1 MKKWVEKSNNL
12 SEYYGWYPNETNM
25 DINLIS
31 YNITDVNLDKEVF
44 FDYCSQQVKRNMI
57 MGKELYIYLVA
68 IEKVQNINSKVE
80 RYKRCWKKIAN
91 NFDLKFLELSREEEY
106 FFNGGMYYA
115 AIAKTNIFQLNKVL
129 KIIDVKKNYSM
140 FISHMNYLQE
150 IEENNVSV
158 SDFVFL
164 NSLDEIDKVKM
175 IEICCKNHDVAC
187 YYGIDSLGAELALIY
202 NIHDKMCY
210 FQ

>member
-80 RYKRCWKKIAN
+80 RYKRCWKK
-91 NFDLKFLELSREEEY
+91 R
-106 FFNGGMYYA
+106 
-115 AIAKTNIFQLNKVL
+115 
-129 KIIDVKKNYSM
+129 
-140 FISHMNYLQE
+140 
-150 IEENNVSV
+150 
-158 SDFVFL
+158 
-164 NSLDEIDKVKM
+164 
-175 IEICCKNHDVAC
+175 
-187 YYGIDSLGAELALIY
+187 
-202 NIHDKMCY
+202 
-210 FQ
+210 